1 MSSIYSCWEKI
12 IFKQKNKPR
21 LIFEFDHRANPSSNP
36 KNSTFLE
43 KFFTR
48 ELATLYPPPLLN
60 FAPPHTSASCDTA
73 VHNHTITIKIV
84 EKEQK
89 TFKKYI
95 IYSFRISYQ
104 YHISINY
111 IMTRLHWRQY
121 YLSFL
126 TILYLYLWRFVQER
140 MSQHPSQNSI

>member
-60 FAPPHTSASCDTA
+60 FAPPHTSAATLL
-73 VHNHTITIKIV
+73 
-84 EKEQK
+84 
-89 TFKKYI
+89 FI
-95 IYSFRISYQ
+95 IIPLQ
-104 YHISINY
+104 
-111 IMTRLHWRQY
+111 LK
-121 YLSFL
+121 
-126 TILYLYLWRFVQER
+126 
-140 MSQHPSQNSI
+140 